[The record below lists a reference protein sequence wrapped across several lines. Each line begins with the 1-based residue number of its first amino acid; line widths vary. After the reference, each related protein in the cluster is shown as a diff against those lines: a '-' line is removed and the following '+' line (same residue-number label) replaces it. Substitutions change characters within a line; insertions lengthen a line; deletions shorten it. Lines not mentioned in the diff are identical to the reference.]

1 MKKLIAFVLALV
13 CVLGLVSCV
22 SGSNENEKE
31 VNTITDFSK
40 FADMTKDG
48 TDKIEV
54 TFDNYS
60 GSPFYFTIEDKENI
74 DEIMDII
81 FSSSFDKCG
90 EMNDG
95 SHTSIKII
103 QGEKEYK
110 MHVSTNK
117 EGAYYYS
124 FSTSDL
130 FLKITELGEDAGA
143 FENIDWLTIPIYR
156 TKIGATR
163 YKKMHP

>member
-1 MKKLIAFVLALV
+1 MSTMKKLIALVLALV
-13 CVLGLVSCV
+13 CLLVLVGCV
-22 SGSNENEKE
+22 SENNDNKKE

-40 FADMTKDG
+40 FSDMTKGG

-54 TFDNYS
+54 TFDNHS
-60 GSPFYFTIEDKENI
+60 GSPFYFTIEDKEDI
-74 DEIMDII
+74 DEIMNII
-81 FSSSFDKCG
+81 FSSSFEKCG

-117 EGAYYYS
+117 EGASYYS

-143 FENIDWLTIPIYR
+143 FENID
-156 TKIGATR
+156 
-163 YKKMHP
+163 

>member
-1 MKKLIAFVLALV
+1 MKKLIALVLALV
-13 CVLGLVSCV
+13 CVLSLVSCV
-22 SGSNENEKE
+22 SESNENKKE

-40 FADMTKDG
+40 FSDMTKDD

-54 TFDNYS
+54 TFDNHS
-60 GSPFYFTIEDKENI
+60 GSPFYFTIEDKEDI
-74 DEIMDII
+74 DEIMNII

-110 MHVSTNK
+110 MHISHNK
-117 EGAYYYS
+117 EGESYYS

-130 FLKITELGEDAGA
+130 FLKINELGEAAGA
-143 FENIDWLTIPIYR
+143 FENLD
-156 TKIGATR
+156 
-163 YKKMHP
+163 